1 MAAIITAG
9 DIYAYMAPQLAPS
22 ATLNLLL
29 ADIAARASG
38 VVNGELYPITF
49 GPYPDEATQELVFS
63 DGTAFLEIPAYQAG
77 TLTEI
82 RAGADDGDIV
92 PTTDYTVRGQ
102 LIRLVNYYGYT
113 GFYPN
118 HPYVT
123 PGWGRGPYYVTAK
136 WGYGPAPDE
145 VVQVALEVAINIYQT
160 RESGG
165 LREAASVE
173 GGAVVQQVT
182 GLSRRQLDI
191 LARYKARHE
200 PGIVV

>member
-1 MAAIITAG
+1 MAAIITAD
-9 DIYAYMAPQLAPS
+9 DIRAYMPQIAVS
-22 ATLNLLL
+22 ETTDDLL

-49 GPYPDEATQELVFS
+49 GPYPAAATQELVFS
-63 DGTAFLEIPAYQAG
+63 DGTAFLEIPPYQTG
-77 TLTEI
+77 TLTEL